1 MKKQTKKLTLAKE
14 TLRNL
19 EESESL
25 KNVAG
30 GTIYNT
36 GCDVCVSGV
45 NTCGTCDC
53 GPTQTGTSR
62 YC

>member
-1 MKKQTKKLTLAKE
+1 MKKQAKKLTLAKE
-14 TLRNL
+14 TLRTL
-19 EESESL
+19 EEPGSL

-30 GTIYNT
+30 GTVLNT
-36 GCDVCVSGV
+36 GCDSCVSGV
-45 NTCGTCDC
+45 NTCGTCAC